1 MGEAFDGE
9 RAFAHIEK
17 LAAVKRLPGTPG
29 EKQAQEY
36 IKSAGEDIGVPMRT
50 EEFTYSST
58 PLTVVLPVVCLL
70 LGVVCVIGSLTYLWG
85 TSLSIIPG
93 VVLLILI
100 YLGFKWSAAF
110 EHFGATGGK
119 KKSLNLL
126 GEIRGRDPK
135 GTIILSAHYDSK
147 SQLMPV
153 VVRAGLYIVGF
164 FTAILLGLALV
175 VVGIMALAGTDAFGS
190 RAGFF
195 VSLFPAACL
204 MSLVLNFTGNRSAGA
219 LDNASGEALI
229 LEAARVLANE
239 PLENYDV
246 LVASFGCEEVGLCG
260 AINYLLAHEEEL
272 KARPTYMLN
281 FDMPFSTGGNLF
293 INTAFE
299 LPPRYT
305 SKYLNEL
312 ARKAAA
318 DMGLEI
324 KGLYLPVGAAADHMP
339 WNKHGMEA
347 TGFVSAAGFIH
358 SSRDSVDKINR
369 DGLQRTGE
377 VTLAVV
383 RSIDQE
389 ASPSPGSADRGV
401 MER

>member
-9 RAFAHIEK
+9 RAFKHIEE
-17 LAAVKRLPGTPG
+17 LAATKRLPGTPG
-29 EKQAQEY
+29 ERKAQEY
-36 IKSAGEDIGVPMRT
+36 ITRAGDAIGVPMRA
-50 EEFTYSST
+50 EEFTYSSM
-58 PLTVVLPVVCLL
+58 PLTVVLPVICLL
-70 LGVVCVIGSLTYLWG
+70 LGIVCIIGSLTYLWE

-93 VVLLILI
+93 VVLLVLI

-110 EHFGATGGK
+110 EHFGATGGSR
-119 KKSLNLL
+119 KSLNLI
-126 GEIRGRDPK
+126 GEIKGKNPK
-135 GTIILSAHYDSK
+135 GTVILSAHYDSK

-153 VVRAGLYIVGF
+153 VVRAGLYMVGF
-164 FTAILLGLALV
+164 FTATLLGLALV
-175 VVGIMALAGTDAFGS
+175 VVGIVSLAGADAFGS

-195 VSLFPAACL
+195 LSLFPAACL
-204 MSLVLNFTGNRSAGA
+204 VLLVFNFTGNRSAGA
-219 LDNASGEALI
+219 LDNASGEAVI
-229 LEAARVLANE
+229 LEAARVLAIE

-260 AINYLLAHEEEL
+260 AINYLLAHEDEL

-281 FDMPFSTGGNLF
+281 FDMPFSTAGNIF
-293 INTAFE
+293 VNTAFE
-299 LPPRYT
+299 LPPQYT
-305 SKYLNEL
+305 SKYLNDL

-339 WNKHGMEA
+339 WDKHGIEA

-383 RSIDQE
+383 RGIDQE
-389 ASPSPGSADRGV
+389 ASPSPRSADRGV
-401 MER
+401 VER

>member
-1 MGEAFDGE
+1 VGESFDGK
-9 RAFAHIEK
+9 RAFAHIET
-17 LAAVKRLPGTPG
+17 LAALRRFPGTPG
-29 EKQAQEY
+29 ETQAQEY
-36 IKSAGEDIGVPMRT
+36 IRGVGDEIGVPMRG

-58 PLTVVLPVVCLL
+58 PLTVVLPLVCLL
-70 LGVVCVIGSLTYLWG
+70 LGIVCVVGSLTYLWG

-93 VVLLILI
+93 VVLLIMT

-110 EHFGATGGK
+110 EHFGATGGS
-119 KKSLNLL
+119 KKSLNLI
-126 GEIRGRDPK
+126 GEIRGVNPR

-175 VVGIMALAGTDAFGS
+175 VLGIMSLAGADAFGS
-190 RAGFF
+190 RAGFII
-195 VSLFPAACL
+195 SLFPAACL
-204 MSLVLNFTGNRSAGA
+204 ILLVLNFTGNRSAGA
-219 LDNASGEALI
+219 LDDASGEAVI
-229 LEAARVLANE
+229 LEAARVLAKE

-281 FDMPFSTGGNLF
+281 FDMPFSTGGHLF
-293 INTAFE
+293 VNTAFE

-305 SKYLNEL
+305 SKHLNEL
-312 ARKAAA
+312 ARKAAS
-318 DMGLEI
+318 DMGIEI
-324 KGLYLPVGAAADHMP
+324 KGLYMPVGAAADHMP
-339 WNKHGMEA
+339 WNKHGIDA

-358 SSRDSVDKINR
+358 SSRDTVDKINSG
-369 DGLQRTGE
+369 GLQHTGE

-383 RSIDQE
+383 RSLDQE
-389 ASPSPGSADRGV
+389 ASSPAGSAARGAE
-401 MER
+401 ER

>member
-1 MGEAFDGE
+1 MGEVFDGK
-9 RAFAHIEK
+9 RAFEHIEK
-17 LAAVKRLPGTPG
+17 LSAIKRLPGTPG
-29 EKQAQEY
+29 ETQAQEY
-36 IKSAGEDIGVPMRT
+36 IKGVGDDIGVPMRW
-50 EEFTYSST
+50 EEFTYSSA
-58 PLTVVLPVVCLL
+58 PLTVVLPLVSLL
-70 LGVVCVIGSLTYLWG
+70 LGIACIMGSLTYLWE

-93 VVLLILI
+93 VVLLVMI

-110 EHFGATGGK
+110 EHFGATGGS
-119 KKSLNLL
+119 KKSLNLI
-126 GEIRGRDPK
+126 GEIKGEDPR

-153 VVRAGLYIVGF
+153 VVKAGLSIVGF

-175 VVGIMALAGTDAFGS
+175 VVGILSLAGADAFGS

-195 VSLFPAACL
+195 ISLFPAVC
-204 MSLVLNFTGNRSAGA
+204 LVLLVFNFTGNRSTGA
-219 LDNASGEALI
+219 LDNASGEAVI
-229 LEAARVLANE
+229 LEAARVLARE
-239 PLENYDV
+239 PLKNHDM
-246 LVASFGCEEVGLCG
+246 LIASFGCEEVGLCG

-281 FDMPFSTGGNLF
+281 FDMPFSTGGNIF
-293 INTAFE
+293 VNTAFE

-305 SKYLNEL
+305 SKYINEL

-318 DMGLEI
+318 DKGLEI
-324 KGLYLPVGAAADHMP
+324 KGLYMPVGAAADHMP
-339 WNKHGMEA
+339 WNKHGIEA

-369 DGLQRTGE
+369 EGLQRTGE

-389 ASPSPGSADRGV
+389 VPPAPGSAACGVEDR
-401 MER
+401 